1 MENVLFYHQT
11 HTQKEWKRFANLYWN
26 HVGVIVNTLV
36 DLASTCTILNKF
48 ECKEFDICEENSQG
62 YIHRRWIMSHLKMAP
77 MTNGFIL
84 SWELLRCFFGLALS
98 KMSYE
103 AGKIYAKI

>member
-11 HTQKEWKRFANLYWN
+11 HTHIHRYIKEWKLLANLYWK

-36 DLASTCTILNKF
+36 YLASTCTILNKIRM
-48 ECKEFDICEENSQG
+48 EFDICEKTLKVT
-62 YIHRRWIMSHLKMAP
+62 HRRWIMSHLKMAR

-84 SWELLRCFFGLALS
+84 SWELLRCFFGLALR

-103 AGKIYAKI
+103 AGKIC